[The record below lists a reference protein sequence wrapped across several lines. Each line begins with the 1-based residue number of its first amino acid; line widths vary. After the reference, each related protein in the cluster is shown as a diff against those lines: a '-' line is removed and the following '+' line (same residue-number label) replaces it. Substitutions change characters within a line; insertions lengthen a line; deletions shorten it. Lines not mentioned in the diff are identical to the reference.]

1 MNLSNVD
8 GGLGPGP
15 SGDFP
20 VTRQSLARA
29 TPTGDGPSGSQI
41 AYDVLSA
48 GVQAQGTHAD
58 ALDTKLGLLA
68 GTGTGLVALLV
79 AVLALKPVA
88 VGTAPGGLAAALA
101 TYLLVLVTAG
111 SGILP
116 RKWGLWIKNS
126 KGLLEAVDGG
136 FSGSS
141 VQKGAVVALA
151 KLYQRNAPRLRY
163 KGRALQFAYLAL
175 AGEAVSFLA
184 VLVPVAWRV
193 FGS

>member
-1 MNLSNVD
+1 
-8 GGLGPGP
+8 
-15 SGDFP
+15 
-20 VTRQSLARA
+20 
-29 TPTGDGPSGSQI
+29 
-41 AYDVLSA
+41 VLSA
-48 GVQAQGTHAD
+48 GVQAKGTHAD

-111 SGILP
+111 SGI
-116 RKWGLWIKNS
+116 
-126 KGLLEAVDGG
+126 LLEAVDGG